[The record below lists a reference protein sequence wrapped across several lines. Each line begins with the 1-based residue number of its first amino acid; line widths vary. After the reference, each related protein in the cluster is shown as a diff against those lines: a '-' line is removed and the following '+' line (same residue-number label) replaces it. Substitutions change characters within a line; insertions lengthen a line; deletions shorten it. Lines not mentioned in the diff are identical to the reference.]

1 MMHLSNIVR
10 PERDPQ
16 IVRTGPSSLDS
27 SDKLARALGWF
38 SLGLGLIELFTPHRI
53 TRSLGLEGNEGL
65 VRAYGARE
73 IGAGVLS
80 LSVDKKAGLWSRV
93 AGDGLDIVTLL
104 TALREDNPK
113 RDNVALALTMVI
125 GITLL
130 DLIGAN
136 ATTVRH
142 KENSGQRRLY
152 RDRSGFPRGLKVARD
167 NARQVSGKHAPALQP
182 IASQCVAESG
192 TGDRGG

>member
-113 RDNVALALTMVI
+113 RDNVAVALTMVI

-136 ATTVRH
+136 ATAVRH
-142 KENSGQRRLY
+142 KENSGPRRLY
-152 RDRSGFPRGLKVARD
+152 RDRSGFPRGLQAARD
-167 NARQVSGKHAPALQP
+167 NARQVSGKHAPALTH
-182 IASQCVAESG
+182 ASHA
-192 TGDRGG
+192 R